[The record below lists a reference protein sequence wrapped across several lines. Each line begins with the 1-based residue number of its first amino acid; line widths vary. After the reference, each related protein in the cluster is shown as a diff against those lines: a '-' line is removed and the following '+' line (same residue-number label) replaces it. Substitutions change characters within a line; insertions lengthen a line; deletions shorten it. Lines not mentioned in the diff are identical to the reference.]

1 MEQIEDKER
10 KEREDKRKK
19 ELEVAR
25 KKEAKR
31 LAIRKARITK
41 EYNRLVKLYVV
52 ENDINSH
59 VIKKLCAR
67 ASFLLILAEDIEK
80 DINSDNLTVLT
91 INASQQFTKSN
102 PLLKDYRDTV
112 KSYQTVVKQLCDL
125 SKPGTQITSN
135 DKSGPDEL
143 EMFMNT

>member
-1 MEQIEDKER
+1 MEQNVDKVEIDEDKQ
-10 KEREDKRKK
+10 KMK
-19 ELEVAR
+19 ELED
-25 KKEAKR
+25 KKKK
-31 LAIRKARITK
+31 LVIRKSRVTK
-41 EYNRLVKLYVV
+41 EYNRLVKLF
-52 ENDINSH
+52 DTSLKDRSH

-67 ASFLLILAEDIEK
+67 ASFLLILSEDIEK
-80 DINSDNLTVLT
+80 DINDDNLTVLT

-125 SKPGTQITSN
+125 SKPGMQLSAS
-135 DKSGPDEL
+135 DKSIPDEL

>member
-10 KEREDKRKK
+10 KKQEDKRKK

-25 KKEAKR
+25 KKEAKI

-41 EYNRLVKLYVV
+41 EYNRLIKLYVIDNV
-52 ENDINSH
+52 INSH

-112 KSYQTVVKQLCDL
+112 KSYQTVIKQLCDL

>member
-1 MEQIEDKER
+1 MEQNVDKVEI
-10 KEREDKRKK
+10 DKDKQKKK
-19 ELEVAR
+19 ELED
-25 KKEAKR
+25 KKKK
-31 LAIRKARITK
+31 LAIRKARVTK
-41 EYNRLVKLYVV
+41 EYNRLVKLF
-52 ENDINSH
+52 DTSLKDRSH

-67 ASFLLILAEDIEK
+67 ASFLLILSEDIEK
-80 DINSDNLTVLT
+80 DINDDNLTVLT

-125 SKPGTQITSN
+125 SKPGMQSSAS
-135 DKSGPDEL
+135 DKSIPDEL

>member
-1 MEQIEDKER
+1 MEQNVDKVEI
-10 KEREDKRKK
+10 DKDKQEKK
-19 ELEVAR
+19 ELED
-25 KKEAKR
+25 KKKK

-41 EYNRLVKLYVV
+41 EYNRLVKLF
-52 ENDINSH
+52 DTSLKDRSH

-67 ASFLLILAEDIEK
+67 ASFLLILSEDIEK
-80 DINSDNLTVLT
+80 DINDDNLTVLT

-125 SKPGTQITSN
+125 SKPGMQSSAS
-135 DKSGPDEL
+135 DKSIPDEL